1 MWSLEQPHQNNGVI
15 PVILRSAGSRGAPKV
30 PEAHQGC
37 VLLMEAGRDAIS
49 LGAIRELRAALPIAK
64 PTVED
69 GGVRSLVAPR
79 VPRERQIIVLLMVG
93 GAAVNILIVLKLHGV
108 SLDGA

>member
-1 MWSLEQPHQNNGVI
+1 
-15 PVILRSAGSRGAPKV
+15 V

-49 LGAIRELRAALPIAK
+49 LGAIRVLRAALPIAR

>member
-1 MWSLEQPHQNNGVI
+1 M
-15 PVILRSAGSRGAPKV
+15 

-49 LGAIRELRAALPIAK
+49 LGAIRELRAALPIAR
-64 PTVED
+64 PTAED

-93 GAAVNILIVLKLHGV
+93 GAAVNFLIVLKLHGV